1 MLTIL
6 LQLLMLSR
14 PSHHREVPVSG
25 REPLGRRRAKSLD
38 CERFSPGGT
47 GKRKTEV
54 FDSARRRAEQEM
66 QTFAMNGKMEA
77 GGIQPRSIIY
87 HDRTLKRLE
96 ARYLIEMKVQGSQ
109 PDQQD
114 RS

>member
-1 MLTIL
+1 
-6 LQLLMLSR
+6 
-14 PSHHREVPVSG
+14 
-25 REPLGRRRAKSLD
+25 
-38 CERFSPGGT
+38 
-47 GKRKTEV
+47 
-54 FDSARRRAEQEM
+54 M